1 MPIRAA
7 TPEDLD
13 AIEAIVA
20 AAYAKWVPRIGVRPR
35 PMDDDYPTVM
45 REFDVLVAERDDEVV
60 GLLVLRAETD
70 RLLIENIAV
79 APSHQG
85 QGIGAE
91 LLDQAEL
98 EARAHGLDRLLLY
111 THEKMAENIA
121 IYRRR
126 GYGEIDRGAQEDFPR
141 VFMEKIL

>member
-7 TPEDLD
+7 TPEDLE

-35 PMDDDYPTVM
+35 PMDDDYATVM
-45 REFDVLVAERDDEVV
+45 REFDVVVAERGGEVV
-60 GLLVLRAETD
+60 GLLVLRAEPD
-70 RLLIENIAV
+70 HLLIENVAV
-79 APSHQG
+79 APPQQG
-85 QGIGAE
+85 KGIGGE
-91 LLDQAEL
+91 LLEHAEV
-98 EARAHGLDRLLLY
+98 EARAHALDRLLLY

-126 GYGEIDRGAQEDFPR
+126 GYQESERGTQEGFPR
-141 VFMEKIL
+141 VFMEKFL